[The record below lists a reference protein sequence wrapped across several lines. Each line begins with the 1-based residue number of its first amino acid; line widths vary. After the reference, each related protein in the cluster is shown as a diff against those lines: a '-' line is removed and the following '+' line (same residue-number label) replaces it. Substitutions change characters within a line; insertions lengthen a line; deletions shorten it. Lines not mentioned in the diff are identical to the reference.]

1 MLGITELPRPSIT
14 AFAMTTIMLCAPV
27 LMKPVGAH
35 AMTEGGLTQMA
46 GHKSSLKASIP
57 NARLEAVRSAGLSAG
72 AAWGYYETM
81 LVLES
86 QIRVQAAGL
95 DQVFNF
101 APLLLAG
108 HVLPPVIE
116 EAHDT
121 AGFHSS
127 TEAAFSRVM
136 FRIVHPARIVSATPN
151 WRNWLL
157 PPLAKPR
164 PVNPVLLPETDAEK
178 TAWSAAVKKG
188 WAQGSNQA
196 HSTMLD
202 NVHRLERSMRG
213 ILLFMR
219 LRGQGLVHGPVVVA
233 GAPAIRIGDQ
243 TLSVDSRTFQITL
256 SAGFSKHFRPLI
268 QGANN

>member
-1 MLGITELPRPSIT
+1 MRRRFFHV
-14 AFAMTTIMLCAPV
+14 FALSAALAGVVP
-27 LMKPVGAH
+27 GAAC
-35 AMTEGGLTQMA
+35 AMTESGLTQMT
-46 GHKSSLKASIP
+46 GHKSSLKASVP
-57 NARLEAVRSAGLSAG
+57 NARMDAVRDAGLSAG

-81 LVLES
+81 RALES
-86 QIRVQAAGL
+86 QMAAQSVGL
-95 DQVFNF
+95 DGVFNF
-101 APLLLAG
+101 APFLLAG

-151 WRNWLL
+151 WRDWLL

-164 PVNPVLLPETDAEK
+164 AVNPVLLPETDAEK
-178 TAWSAAVKKG
+178 SVWSAAIKKG
-188 WAQGSNQA
+188 WASGAAQA
-196 HSTMLD
+196 QDAMLD
-202 NVHRLERSMRG
+202 NVHRLERDMRG

-233 GAPAIRIGDQ
+233 GSPSIRIGDQ
-243 TLSVDSRTFQITL
+243 TLSVDSRTFQITMP
-256 SAGFSKHFRPLI
+256 AGFSGAKHFRPLI
-268 QGANN
+268 HGGAS

>member
-1 MLGITELPRPSIT
+1 MTEAGLS
-14 AFAMTTIMLCAPV
+14 AMT
-27 LMKPVGAH
+27 
-35 AMTEGGLTQMA
+35 
-46 GHKSSLKASIP
+46 GHKSTLKASVP
-57 NARLEAVRSAGLSAG
+57 NARLEAVSGAGLSAG

-81 LVLES
+81 RTLEAQVQQQS
-86 QIRVQAAGL
+86 QGL
-95 DQVFNF
+95 DGVFNF
-101 APLLLAG
+101 TPFLLAG

-116 EAHDT
+116 AAHDT

-164 PVNPVLLPETDAEK
+164 AVNPVLLPETVAERA
-178 TAWSAAVKKG
+178 AWSAAIQKG
-188 WAQGSNQA
+188 WRRGAAQA
-196 HSTMLD
+196 HIAMLD

-219 LRGQGLVHGPVVVA
+219 LRGQGLVRGPVVVA
-233 GAPAIRIGDQ
+233 GQPSIRINGR
-243 TLSVDSRTFQITL
+243 TLSIDSRTFQITL
-256 SAGFSKHFRPLI
+256 PAGFSDNESLRPLI
-268 QGANN
+268 HGGPS

>member
-1 MLGITELPRPSIT
+1 MMP
-14 AFAMTTIMLCAPV
+14 TTLLRRTSLVMVATIFCAAPCC
-27 LMKPVGAH
+27 AT
-35 AMTEGGLTQMA
+35 AMTEFGLTQMT

-57 NARLEAVRSAGLSAG
+57 NARLDAVRGAGLSAG

-81 LVLES
+81 RALES
-86 QIRVQAAGL
+86 QIKAQSTGL
-95 DQVFNF
+95 DGVFNF
-101 APLLLAG
+101 APFLLAG

-116 EAHDT
+116 EARDT

-127 TEAAFSRVM
+127 TEADFSRVM
-136 FRIVHPARIVSATPN
+136 FRIVHSARIVSATPN

-164 PVNPVLLPETDAEK
+164 PVNPVLLPETAAEK
-178 TAWSAAVKKG
+178 AVWSVAVKKG
-188 WAQGSNQA
+188 WATGAAQA
-196 HSTMLD
+196 HNTMLD

-233 GAPAIRIGDQ
+233 GAPSIRIGDR

-256 SAGFSKHFRPLI
+256 PAGFSRSQNFRVLI
-268 QGANN
+268 HGGAS